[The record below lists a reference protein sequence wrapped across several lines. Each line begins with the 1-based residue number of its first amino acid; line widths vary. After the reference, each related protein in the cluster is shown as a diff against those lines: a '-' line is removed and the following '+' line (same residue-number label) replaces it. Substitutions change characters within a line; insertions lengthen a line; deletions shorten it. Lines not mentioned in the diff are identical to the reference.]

1 MLYKVYISLYF
12 KITLV
17 NVCFSKPCSLQKRG
31 QPSTFA
37 QFCNATQCT
46 IGEPNNYSPPLLLF
60 YFCDHTQ
67 SNNSDHRSFQ
77 KLCNP

>member
-1 MLYKVYISLYF
+1 MF
-12 KITLV
+12 A
-17 NVCFSKPCSLQKRG
+17 FSNHVLHKKRG
-31 QPSTFA
+31 QSSTFA

-67 SNNSDHRSFQ
+67 SNNSDHHSFH
-77 KLCNP
+77 KFCNP